1 MRYMYKILKNTVTFL
16 LLILLVSSCAKKV
29 PTPEEAYNEALSLY
43 TRKSYEDSV
52 EAFKKVKEMFPD
64 HPLSRDAQIMSA
76 DAYFKAEKYDEAYLA
91 YDEFIKLYPENINI
105 PYAHYKQAL
114 CYYNQISEKDRDQ
127 GFTRLAIEKL
137 DKVLTDFPDTP
148 YAIKAYFYKK
158 ECRKRLAEQEIFV
171 GNFYLRY
178 DKYKSAEKRFLYAL
192 KNFPDVPIQE
202 EALFGLYKVYKGK
215 KDEDKIKKIVELLF
229 KNFPNTKYKEKI
241 EVKDESQR

>member
-215 KDEDKIKKIVELLF
+215 KDEDKIKKIVELIF

>member
-1 MRYMYKILKNTVTFL
+1 MYKILKNTVTFL

-215 KDEDKIKKIVELLF
+215 KDEDKIKKIVELIF